1 MGNYKNKQYL
11 INKIIDMEDG
21 EPGDRVDELA
31 QLTII
36 GLLKKIEQLKTT
48 QLDSSLWTIV
58 GGD

>member
-1 MGNYKNKQYL
+1 
-11 INKIIDMEDG
+11 MEDG

>member
-1 MGNYKNKQYL
+1 
-11 INKIIDMEDG
+11 MEDG

-48 QLDSSLWTIV
+48 QLDSRQTQISLSHKHQLYLFNLIV
-58 GGD
+58 